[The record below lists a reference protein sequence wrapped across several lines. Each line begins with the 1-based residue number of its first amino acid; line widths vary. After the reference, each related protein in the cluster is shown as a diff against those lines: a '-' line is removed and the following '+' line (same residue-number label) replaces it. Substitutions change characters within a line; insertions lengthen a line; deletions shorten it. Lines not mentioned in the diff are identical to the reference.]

1 MPEERAVVDRDYPP
15 PVATTELTQHI
26 RAPRAAVYRS
36 LLDPGAVQRWMVP
49 EGMTSE
55 VRAFDA
61 REGGRFR
68 ISLTYAA
75 PSAAGKTSAQTDT
88 YHGRFVRLV
97 PDAEVV
103 QVVEFETEDPR
114 LQGEMTVTFT
124 LTDADGGTTLTGRH
138 ENLPPGV
145 EPADNEL
152 GWSMSLGKLAELV
165 EGR

>member
-1 MPEERAVVDRDYPP
+1 MVRYYSP
-15 PVATTELTQHI
+15 PVVITELTRHI
-26 RAPRAAVYRS
+26 HAPRAAVYRA
-36 LLDPGAVQRWMVP
+36 LLDPGAVKRWMVP

-55 VRAFDA
+55 VHAFEV

-75 PSAAGKTSAQTDT
+75 PSATGKTSARTDT

-103 QVVEFETEDPR
+103 QVIEFETADPR
-114 LQGEMTVTFT
+114 MQGEMTVIYT
-124 LTDADGGTTLTGRH
+124 LTDTDGGTALTGRH

-152 GWSMSLGKLAELV
+152 GWSMSLGKLAALV